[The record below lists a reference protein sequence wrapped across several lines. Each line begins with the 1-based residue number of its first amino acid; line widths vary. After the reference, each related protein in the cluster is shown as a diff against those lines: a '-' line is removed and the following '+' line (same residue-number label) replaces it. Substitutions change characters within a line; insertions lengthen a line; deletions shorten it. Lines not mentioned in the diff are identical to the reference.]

1 MIITKSVDEK
11 INGRIFWKMLPVDR
25 WIEDST
31 VERVVLRVVKKKK
44 KTEDEKNGEIA

>member
-1 MIITKSVDEK
+1 
-11 INGRIFWKMLPVDR
+11 MLPVDR

-44 KTEDEKNGEIA
+44 KKTEDEKNGEIA

>member
-25 WIEDST
+25 WIDST